1 MYGFAAFNLSE
12 PLFNTSHI
20 STFCA
25 YKIYCILVLF
35 ISLINYIISI
45 IDHTTNQ
52 GKGSIKERNES
63 AFAVAIDALTYQSP
77 VTRGAGGSRK

>member
-1 MYGFAAFNLSE
+1 MCTQYILHITH
-12 PLFNTSHI
+12 NT
-20 STFCA
+20 F
-25 YKIYCILVLF
+25 F
-35 ISLINYIISI
+35 ISLIPILYV
-45 IDHTTNQ
+45 DHTTNQ

>member
-1 MYGFAAFNLSE
+1 MYVYTLYPHLIYTAYY
-12 PLFNTSHI
+12 SHP
-20 STFCA
+20 SF
-25 YKIYCILVLF
+25 YYQ
-35 ISLINYIISI
+35 YIPFV